1 MKYNKIKKLGTFF
14 LVLSALC
21 GVAIPFLVKAVIDG
35 NSNYFPYIN
44 NYLLLGTAFFLQV
57 LFSSLGNF
65 RFVTAA
71 ENYIYELRKT
81 ILQKILDTDYTFF
94 DENNVEK
101 LPSHLTK
108 NIEIHQEYVSKSIPV
123 FVQGILTIITSF
135 VSLFILDWKLTGLLL
150 LLLPL
155 VNVIIIPFSKLLGK
169 FSEGA
174 QKSTALFIEKIIN
187 SFSNMMYVK
196 ALNAKEE
203 IAEDLDK
210 ENKAIRQ
217 HMIHMTKLNVFMPS
231 FLMFFLLSIIA
242 LLFVYGSHRVQTGE
256 ITLGVL
262 ISFLLYIF
270 QLLTPISS
278 LNNFLSSKE
287 KDKRNQEVL
296 DQYLSLS
303 SEEKNETAQ
312 PLEDVKTIEFKEI
325 DFAYNEK
332 NVLKKLSLSIQQ
344 GEKIAVVGPSGS
356 GKSTLYK
363 LLLHFYERQAGD
375 LLING
380 ESIERYTKASI
391 REKIVFI
398 PQENSIIGSNLYE
411 FMALGYG
418 TLDKDKVLELLEKV
432 GLKEELGLTQENI
445 EGFDFGIGASRL
457 STGQKQ
463 RLMVAKAMLSDGEVY
478 LLDEATASIDSEL
491 ETKIF
496 ETLSDYKK
504 EKTILS
510 IAHRLSTV
518 KYVDRIIFIEDG
530 QVTGDASHK
539 VLYETHEKYRNFVD
553 LQMIE

>member
-1 MKYNKIKKLGTFF
+1 M
-14 LVLSALC
+14 
-21 GVAIPFLVKAVIDG
+21 
-35 NSNYFPYIN
+35 
-44 NYLLLGTAFFLQV
+44 
-57 LFSSLGNF
+57 
-65 RFVTAA
+65 
-71 ENYIYELRKT
+71 
-81 ILQKILDTDYTFF
+81 
-94 DENNVEK
+94 
-101 LPSHLTK
+101 
-108 NIEIHQEYVSKSIPV
+108 
-123 FVQGILTIITSF
+123 
-135 VSLFILDWKLTGLLL
+135 
-150 LLLPL
+150 
-155 VNVIIIPFSKLLGK
+155 
-169 FSEGA
+169 
-174 QKSTALFIEKIIN
+174 
-187 SFSNMMYVK
+187 
-196 ALNAKEE
+196 
-203 IAEDLDK
+203 
-210 ENKAIRQ
+210 
-217 HMIHMTKLNVFMPS
+217 
-231 FLMFFLLSIIA
+231 
-242 LLFVYGSHRVQTGE
+242 
-256 ITLGVL
+256 
-262 ISFLLYIF
+262 
-270 QLLTPISS
+270 
-278 LNNFLSSKE
+278 
-287 KDKRNQEVL
+287 
-296 DQYLSLS
+296 
-303 SEEKNETAQ
+303 
-312 PLEDVKTIEFKEI
+312 
-325 DFAYNEK
+325 
-332 NVLKKLSLSIQQ
+332 
-344 GEKIAVVGPSGS
+344 VGPSGS

>member
-1 MKYNKIKKLGTFF
+1 MKYNKINKLGTFF

-35 NSNYFPYIN
+35 NANYFPYIN
-44 NYLLLGTAFFLQV
+44 NYLLLGTAFLLQV

-196 ALNAKEE
+196 VLNAKEE

-344 GEKIAVVGPSGS
+344 G
-356 GKSTLYK
+356 
-363 LLLHFYERQAGD
+363 
-375 LLING
+375 
-380 ESIERYTKASI
+380 
-391 REKIVFI
+391 EKIVFI